1 MLEFL
6 NSMYVCMPN
15 NIFFIVILVFL
26 CMKVSGIGPW
36 IGLVYVVSLC
46 YLAKNQNPAGFDCI
60 LLRALFVHNSGI

>member
-6 NSMYVCMPN
+6 NSIPN
-15 NIFFIVILVFL
+15 NIYFFIVILVCL
-26 CMKVSGIGPW
+26 CMKGSGKGPW

-46 YLAKNQNPAGFDCI
+46 YLAKKAAGFDCI